1 MRRPAT
7 IIMITA
13 ALLATAATSAG
24 ATTHRPAPIWKPY
37 RTQPFLEHGVCSFD
51 VKGVAVYDKEE
62 VATLATFPDGSPE
75 REEYRGPLYIRYTNV
90 STGKSIVR
98 DQSGKAWVDI
108 RSDKTQVWRVY
119 DGHVGVGV
127 KQGTVGFPAGEWLLH
142 GDFRLTFNPTG
153 TVKFDLIHATAVNLC
168 HTLA

>member
-7 IIMITA
+7 IIMITV

-24 ATTHRPAPIWKPY
+24 ATTQRPAPTWKPY
-37 RTQPFLEHGVCSFD
+37 RSQPFLKHDVCSFD
-51 VKGVAVYDKEE
+51 VRGVAVYDKEE

-98 DQSGKAWVDI
+98 DQSGKAWLDV
-108 RSDKTQVWRVY
+108 RPDKTRVWRVY
-119 DGHVGVGV
+119 NGRISVGV
-127 KQGTVGFPAGEWLLH
+127 KQGTNGFPAGEWLFH
-142 GDFRLTFNPTG
+142 GDFRLTFKPTG
-153 TVKFDLIHATAVNLC
+153 AVEFDLIHTTAVNLC
-168 HTLA
+168 RSLT